1 MKTVAELIATLQ
13 ELPQDMVIVLAS
25 DEEGNDFNLWY
36 DVGYGIWDE
45 DDQEFSTSVYDE
57 SDDDYDIERA
67 VTLDESNAICLWP

>member
-1 MKTVAELIATLQ
+1 MKTIAELIAVLQ
-13 ELPQDMVIVLAS
+13 ELPQDMIVVLAA
-25 DEEGNDFNLWY
+25 DEEGNDFNPWY
-36 DVGYGIWDE
+36 DTGYGIWDE